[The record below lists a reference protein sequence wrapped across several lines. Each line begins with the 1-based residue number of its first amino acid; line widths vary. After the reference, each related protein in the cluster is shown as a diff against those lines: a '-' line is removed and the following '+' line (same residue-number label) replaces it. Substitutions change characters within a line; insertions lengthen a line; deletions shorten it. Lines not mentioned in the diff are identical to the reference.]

1 MYRTH
6 RPNWIVRPRDYDFE
20 TQLSASLGLPS
31 IVGSVLRNRG
41 VDTLDKARDFLTPSL
56 SLLHDPFRLLEMAAA
71 VDRIAFALARR
82 ETILVHGDYDVDG
95 VTSAA
100 LLIRFLSKLGGDI
113 QYYIPHRM
121 HDRYGLGARAIRQAA
136 EAGAKLVIA
145 VDCGVSDRA
154 SVALAREL
162 GMDVIIIDHHEPPE
176 ELPEGAIIVDPKR
189 AECDYPERELASVG
203 LAFKVASALCERLN
217 MPQASM
223 QRAFL
228 DLVALGTIADV
239 APLLGENRTM
249 TSAGLQ
255 LLPQTRKAGLQALMR
270 LCNLGE
276 TVRAS
281 DVAFRLAP
289 RINAVGRMGDAADAL
304 DLFLTDDD
312 VEATRLA
319 LHLDSLNRQRQQEQE
334 ATFREAFR
342 RIEDEI
348 DLDEHH
354 VVVLSAPHWHAGI
367 LGIVAA
373 KVLQVHGRPAILL
386 TEEDGEMRGSA
397 RSIPGFD
404 IAAAL
409 EQCSECLLRYGGHSL
424 AAGLALNAHDLEE
437 FRQRLNTIAADSLA
451 GVDLTPR
458 IEADAE
464 VTLAE
469 ITPDLI
475 AGLDRVQPC
484 GHGNA
489 VPMFVASGVEILE
502 CRAVGGEGQHLKLYV
517 TQSGRTL
524 DCIGFGLGR
533 ECENHDRRDEVD
545 LCFTPEIN
553 EYNGNRGIQLRLEG
567 IRAAG

>member
-20 TQLSASLGLPS
+20 TQLSASLDLPS

-56 SLLHDPFRLLEMAAA
+56 SLLHDPFRLHEMAAA

-121 HDRYGLGARAIRQAA
+121 NDRYGLGSRAIRQAA

-145 VDCGVSDRA
+145 VDCGVSDRD

-189 AECDYPERELASVG
+189 AQCDYPERELASVG
-203 LAFKVASALCERLN
+203 LAFKVASALCERLK
-217 MPQASM
+217 MPPASM

-239 APLLGENRTM
+239 APLLGENRIM

-255 LLPQTRKAGLQALMR
+255 LLPQSRKVGLQALMR
-270 LCNLGE
+270 LCNLSD

-304 DLFLTDDD
+304 DLFLTDDE

-319 LHLDSLNRQRQQEQE
+319 LHLDSLNRQRQQTQE

-342 RIEDEI
+342 RIEDEV
-348 DLDEHH
+348 DLDEDH
-354 VVVLSAPHWHAGI
+354 VVVLSAPHWHAGV

-373 KVLQVHGRPAILL
+373 KVLQAHGRPAILL
-386 TEEDGEMRGSA
+386 TEEDGQMRGSA
-397 RSIPGFD
+397 RSIAGFD

-409 EQCSECLLRYGGHSL
+409 EQCSGCLLRYGGHAL

-437 FRQRLNTIAADSLA
+437 FRQTLNAVAADSLA

-458 IEADAE
+458 IEVDAE
-464 VTLAE
+464 VTLDE

-475 AGLDRVQPC
+475 AGLERIQPC
-484 GHGNA
+484 GHGNT
-489 VPMFVASGVEILE
+489 VPMFVASGVGILE

-524 DCIGFGLGR
+524 DCIGFGLGS

-553 EYNGNRGIQLRLEG
+553 EYNGSRGIQLRVDG
-567 IRAAG
+567 IRPAN

>member
-6 RPNWIVRPRDYDFE
+6 RPNWTVRPRDYDFE

-41 VDTLDKARDFLTPSL
+41 IDTVEKARDFLTPSL
-56 SLLHDPFRLLEMAAA
+56 SLLHDPFRLHEMSAA
-71 VDRIAFALARR
+71 VDRIAFALANR

-121 HDRYGLGARAIRQAA
+121 HDRYGLGSRAIQQAA
-136 EAGAKLVIA
+136 DAGVKLVIA
-145 VDCGVSDRA
+145 VDCGVSDREA
-154 SVALAREL
+154 VAVARQR
-162 GMDVIIIDHHEPPE
+162 GMDVIIVDHHEPPE

-189 AECDYPERELASVG
+189 TECDYPERELASVG
-203 LAFKVASALCERLN
+203 LAFKVASALCERLKI
-217 MPQASM
+217 PAASM

-239 APLLGENRTM
+239 APLLGENRIM

-255 LLPQTRKAGLQALMR
+255 LMPQTRKVGLQALMR
-270 LCNLGE
+270 LCNLGD

-304 DLFLTDDD
+304 ELFLTDDE

-319 LHLDSLNRQRQQEQE
+319 LHLDSLNRQRQQTQE

-342 RIEDEI
+342 RIEEEI

-354 VVVLSAPHWHAGI
+354 VVVLSAPHWHAGV

-373 KVLQVHGRPAILL
+373 KVLQAHGRPAILL

-409 EQCSECLLRYGGHSL
+409 EQCSGCLLRYGGHSL
-424 AAGLALNAHDLEE
+424 AAGLALNSHDLEE
-437 FRQRLNTIAADSLA
+437 FRQRLNAIAADSLA
-451 GVDLTPR
+451 GVDLSPR

-464 VTLAE
+464 VTLSE

-489 VPMFVASGVEILE
+489 VPLFMASGVEILE
-502 CRAVGGEGQHLKLYV
+502 CRAVGGDGQHLKLYV
-517 TQSGRTL
+517 TQDGRTL
-524 DCIGFGLGR
+524 DCIGFGLGG

-545 LCFTPEIN
+545 LCFTPEFN
-553 EYNGNRGIQLRLEG
+553 EYNGSRGLQLRLEG
-567 IRAAG
+567 IRPAS